1 MRRNRVKA
9 RTCGTCST
17 GLCEKVRGRGS
28 GSGGAC
34 RDRRVRHAP
43 PEARKYAI
51 LRTSLVTGGTAPHV
65 ATTSLVNLALLPRGL
80 LASSRPTPTK
90 LSRRRDREKE
100 ATWSGPEVPGS
111 TYSTPSMPPAL

>member
-28 GSGGAC
+28 GSGGAR

-65 ATTSLVNLALLPRGL
+65 ARYNEAGEVNLV
-80 LASSRPTPTK
+80 
-90 LSRRRDREKE
+90 
-100 ATWSGPEVPGS
+100 W
-111 TYSTPSMPPAL
+111 